1 MADVSIT
8 SPEAGATYSADDT
21 ITIKWDDDGDSPD
34 LDSVSQYN
42 IVLCTGPNSDIEALG
57 NPVEV
62 SKGETSYAFTVDA
75 SVGASGLYYFQI
87 YATLSDGGHTIH
99 YSPRFTLSDMTGS
112 KAASGSGDPPDSEV
126 SDSSGGTTASDIS
139 ASFTV
144 PYTAQTG
151 KTRYAP
157 MQTQPGST
165 VTATTW
171 SRKFDTS
178 SVSYYYTSISPSP
191 VVHSTVTPGW
201 SYTMSSVINYA
212 TPAPF
217 PSVLGWYP
225 ASKRLVA
232 ASKEANNKR
241 RFKKRRWDD

>member
-1 MADVSIT
+1 MADVSIS
-8 SPEAGATYSADDT
+8 SPAAGDKYSADDK
-21 ITIKWDDDGDSPD
+21 ITIKWSDDGDSPD

-42 IVLCTGPNSDIEALG
+42 IVLCTGSNSDIEALG
-57 NPVEV
+57 NPVQV
-62 SKGETSYAFTVDA
+62 SKGETSYDFTVDPTVA
-75 SVGASGLYYFQI
+75 ADGSFYFQI
-87 YATLSDGGHTIH
+87 YATLSDGGSTIH

-112 KAASGSGDPPDSEV
+112 KEPSGSGDPPEAEV
-126 SDSSGGTTASDIS
+126 NDNGGTTASDIS

-171 SRKFDTS
+171 TRKFPAS
-178 SVSYYYTSISPSP
+178 SVTYYTSNSPSP

-217 PSVLGWYP
+217 PSSLGWYP
-225 ASKRLVA
+225 ASQRLVS
-232 ASKEANNKR
+232 ASLDSSHKR
-241 RFKKRRWDD
+241 MKKRRWDD